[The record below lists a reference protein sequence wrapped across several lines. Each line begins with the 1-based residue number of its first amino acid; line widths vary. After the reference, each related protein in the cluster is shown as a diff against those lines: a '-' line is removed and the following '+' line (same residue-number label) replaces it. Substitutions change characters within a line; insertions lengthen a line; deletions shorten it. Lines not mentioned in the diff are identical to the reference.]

1 MLPFKLTFK
10 QTVLK
15 CMEEVEEESSGK
27 RPFNVPDHKDKQRSR
42 SRKSF
47 GKLTCPITVRNRQ
60 QAKFDKLT

>member
-1 MLPFKLTFK
+1 MLPFKSIFK

-27 RPFNVPDHKDKQRSR
+27 PPFNVSDRTNKQRSR

-47 GKLTCPITVRNRQ
+47 RKLTCPMTFRNRQ
-60 QAKFDKLT
+60 QAKFDELT